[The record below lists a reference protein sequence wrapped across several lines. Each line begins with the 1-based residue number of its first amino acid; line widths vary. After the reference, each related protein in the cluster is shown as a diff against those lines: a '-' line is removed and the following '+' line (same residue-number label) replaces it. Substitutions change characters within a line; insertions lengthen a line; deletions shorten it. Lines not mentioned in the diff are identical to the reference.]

1 MSCAHNAYPDT
12 HPGTTESERAAP
24 HVVGRVYGSRFA
36 RNAYTIVP
44 METQPLETEFA
55 ALDEQI
61 RREAEKKM
69 QAIRV
74 VATTHKTLA
83 DTREEFARADT
94 ANKKALAD
102 ALAVARSAGFSESD
116 LKRWQ
121 TDDSKPS
128 RRGPQR
134 RPRKS
139 TQKEQQGAPTN
150 TETVDASPR
159 PGEEALAA
167 SA

>member
-1 MSCAHNAYPDT
+1 MCTQRLPG
-12 HPGTTESERAAP
+12 HPPGDNGIRARLASRTR
-24 HVVGRVYGSRFA
+24 RVYGSRFA
-36 RNAYTIVP
+36 RNVYTIDR
-44 METQPLETEFA
+44 MENQTLETEFA

-74 VATTHKTLA
+74 VATAHKTLA
-83 DTREEFARADT
+83 DTREEFARADA
-94 ANKKALAD
+94 ANKKALTDAIAD
-102 ALAVARSAGFSESD
+102 ARSAGFTDAD

-121 TDDSKPS
+121 ADDSKAG

-139 TQKEQQGAPTN
+139 AQKDQSVTPTDSGAVT
-150 TETVDASPR
+150 ASP
-159 PGEEALAA
+159 ESAEDKLAA

>member
-1 MSCAHNAYPDT
+1 
-12 HPGTTESERAAP
+12 
-24 HVVGRVYGSRFA
+24 
-36 RNAYTIVP
+36 

-74 VATTHKTLA
+74 VATAHKTLA
-83 DTREEFARADT
+83 DTREEFARADA

-102 ALAVARSAGFSESD
+102 ALAVARSAGFSEAD

-121 TDDSKPS
+121 ADDSKPS

-139 TQKEQQGAPTN
+139 AQKEAVTPTN
-150 TETVDASPR
+150 SGAVTTAPESAEDN
-159 PGEEALAA
+159 LAA

>member
-1 MSCAHNAYPDT
+1 
-12 HPGTTESERAAP
+12 
-24 HVVGRVYGSRFA
+24 
-36 RNAYTIVP
+36 
-44 METQPLETEFA
+44 MENQSLETEFA

-74 VATTHKTLA
+74 VATAHKTLA
-83 DTREEFARADT
+83 ATREEFARADA
-94 ANKKALAD
+94 ANKKALTD
-102 ALAVARSAGFSESD
+102 AITDARSAGFTDAD

-121 TDDSKPS
+121 ADETKAS

-139 TQKEQQGAPTN
+139 ALKEQPGTTADTGAAN
-150 TETVDASPR
+150 TVPR
-159 PGEEALAA
+159 PADESLAA

>member
-1 MSCAHNAYPDT
+1 M
-12 HPGTTESERAAP
+12 
-24 HVVGRVYGSRFA
+24 YGSRFA
-36 RNAYTIVP
+36 RNVYTIDH
-44 METQPLETEFA
+44 MENQSLETEFA

-74 VATTHKTLA
+74 VATAHKTLA
-83 DTREEFARADT
+83 VTREEFARTDA
-94 ANKKALAD
+94 ANKKALTDAIAD
-102 ALAVARSAGFSESD
+102 ARSAGFTDAE

-121 TDDSKPS
+121 SDDTKTN

-139 TQKEQQGAPTN
+139 AQKEQSVTPTN
-150 TETVDASPR
+150 SGAVAASSEPA
-159 PGEEALAA
+159 EDNIAA

>member
-1 MSCAHNAYPDT
+1 
-12 HPGTTESERAAP
+12 
-24 HVVGRVYGSRFA
+24 
-36 RNAYTIVP
+36 
-44 METQPLETEFA
+44 MENQSLETEFA

-74 VATTHKTLA
+74 VATAHKTLA
-83 DTREEFARADT
+83 DTREEFARTDA
-94 ANKKALAD
+94 ANKKALTDAIAD
-102 ALAVARSAGFSESD
+102 ARSAGFTDSD

-121 TDDSKPS
+121 EDDNKAS
-128 RRGPQR
+128 RRAPQR

-139 TQKEQQGAPTN
+139 AQKEQSVTPTN
-150 TETVDASPR
+150 SGAVTASPETA
-159 PGEEALAA
+159 GDKLAA

>member
-1 MSCAHNAYPDT
+1 MCTQRLPGHPPGDNGIRARLDSCTP
-12 HPGTTESERAAP
+12 
-24 HVVGRVYGSRFA
+24 RVYGSRFA
-36 RNAYTIVP
+36 RNVYTIDR
-44 METQPLETEFA
+44 MENQSLETEFA

-74 VATTHKTLA
+74 VATAHKTLA
-83 DTREEFARADT
+83 DTREEFARADA
-94 ANKKALAD
+94 ANKKALTDAIAD
-102 ALAVARSAGFSESD
+102 ARSAGFTDAD

-121 TDDSKPS
+121 TDDSKTN

-139 TQKEQQGAPTN
+139 AQKEQPVTPANSGAVT
-150 TETVDASPR
+150 ASP
-159 PGEEALAA
+159 ESVEDNLAA